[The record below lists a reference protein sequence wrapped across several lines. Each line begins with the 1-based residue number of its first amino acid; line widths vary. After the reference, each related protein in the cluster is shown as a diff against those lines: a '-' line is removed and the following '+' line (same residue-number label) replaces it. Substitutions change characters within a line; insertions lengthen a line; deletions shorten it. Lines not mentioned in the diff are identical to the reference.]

1 MRIYSAGEAIG
12 PAWEHTKALL
22 FADRRFGRLLKLCLV
37 AFGAQL
43 GSGFNGNY
51 RGSGQ
56 HLPAAMLTL
65 LLVFALFGLL
75 FSIAALYVGSRLQF
89 VLFDIV
95 LLRDD
100 RVAPAWRRHSRHT
113 WRWVGVRL
121 VMGLALL
128 LLLSPLLIPIGIA
141 FFHLMQSN
149 AFRGG
154 TPAGFNFAMV
164 RTMLVLIAEALSVF
178 ALFLMAFRLFSTLAL
193 PGLALEDL
201 SFGAVFARAWLLF
214 QTDPPAMLLYAV
226 IQPLLL
232 LVLSF
237 VVLFC
242 WMLLLAL
249 PAVPVV
255 LMLVRLWHAGHAGLG
270 GMFWLGTIGG
280 LGAVALLLWAVLT
293 YLLLVGN
300 LLTFVQAYSLY
311 FVGGRYPLVGQYLEP
326 EAAPQLGFRD
336 PPDIA

>member
-1 MRIYSAGEAIG
+1 MTATDSDAAVAPGDSV
-12 PAWEHTKALL
+12 ALSTQPL
-22 FADRRFGRLLKLCLV
+22 PPPPP
-37 AFGAQL
+37 QL
-43 GSGFNGNY
+43 G
-51 RGSGQ
+51 
-56 HLPAAMLTL
+56 
-65 LLVFALFGLL
+65 
-75 FSIAALYVGSRLQF
+75 
-89 VLFDIV
+89 
-95 LLRDD
+95 
-100 RVAPAWRRHSRHT
+100 RR
-113 WRWVGVRL
+113 
-121 VMGLALL
+121 
-128 LLLSPLLIPIGIA
+128 SPLQVA
-141 FFHLMQSN
+141 R
-149 AFRGG
+149 RGWRVL
-154 TPAGFNFAMV
+154 TSM
-164 RTMLVLIAEALSVF
+164 RTA
-178 ALFLMAFRLFSTLAL
+178 
-193 PGLALEDL
+193 
-201 SFGAVFARAWLLF
+201 
-214 QTDPPAMLLYAV
+214 
-226 IQPLLL
+226 LLL